1 MAFAYKFQKLFV
13 LKENEKNQSFA
24 MYQKSVDDFEK
35 AAEKLYEN
43 MKLKEELE
51 KSKDNKLQN
60 GMSIQE
66 MRHYQRF
73 CTNLETT
80 IFHYQ
85 QLVLA
90 KRNHMNE
97 KQEELTEISM
107 ELKKY
112 EKMKEKQKL
121 SFLTQE
127 NAVQIKEMDE
137 LSMKQFMFQGS

>member
-1 MAFAYKFQKLFV
+1 MAFAFKFQKLLE

-35 AAEKLYEN
+35 AAGKLYEN

-51 KSKDNKLQN
+51 AKKDDKLQK

-66 MRHYQRF
+66 MRHYQTF
-73 CTNLETT
+73 VTNLETT

-85 QLVLA
+85 QLVIV
-90 KRNHMNE
+90 KRNQMEE
-97 KQEELTEISM
+97 KQEELAELSM
-107 ELKKY
+107 ELKTY

-121 SFLTQE
+121 SILSEEKAIQM
-127 NAVQIKEMDE
+127 KEMDE
-137 LSMKQFMFQGS
+137 LSIKQFMFQGS